1 MVAGVSAGL
10 DLRPLSSTEVQ
21 NHLTDFGLEP
31 SYGSHTRIGGLSG
44 GQKAKLV
51 FAGELA
57 NPKTRGLIASEQLPL
72 YHGWPFRMDCSD
84 GLMDG
89 WIN

>member
-1 MVAGVSAGL
+1 M
-10 DLRPLSSTEVQ
+10 Q

-51 FAGELA
+51 FAAALWTKPHVLVLDEPTNYLDRETLGALRTALLDFKVTYE
-57 NPKTRGLIASEQLPL
+57 
-72 YHGWPFRMDCSD
+72 
-84 GLMDG
+84 
-89 WIN
+89 